1 MNNKEFKIKKNCGTA
16 TMMKKLVTKAS
27 VFAMAAC
34 MSITAHAT
42 EYSPNFKNTDITEF
56 INIVGKNLQKTIIIN
71 PNVRG
76 KVNVRSYEM
85 LTEEQYYQFFLNV
98 LQVYGYAIVEMDN
111 NVLKVVRDKDSKQMA
126 IPVVGNEAPGAGDQM
141 VTRVVEVKN
150 VPVRDLSS
158 LLRQFSHQA
167 GGGHVVHY
175 DPANVIMMTG
185 AAATVARLVKIIEL
199 VDRAGDQ
206 EVEIIKLK
214 YATAAEIVRII
225 DSLVKGTGGKPDQPT
240 FLIPKVTADERTNSI
255 LVSGE
260 PQARNKVKKLIERLD
275 SDLEDSGN
283 TRVFN
288 IRYAKAE
295 DLVKVLK
302 GVSDSLAA
310 AEQKGTKSNARSRSN
325 AGRDISINFH
335 ADSNALVITAQPDM
349 MRSLADVIA
358 KLDVRRA
365 QVLVEAIIVEV
376 FEGDGVS
383 LGVQWM
389 SEQGGFTQF
398 TNGGPGIAS
407 VAAGVYAAQPTEG
420 ATYTRTNDAG
430 VPITESEPETR
441 GDVSLLASLLGTV
454 NGMMFGLI
462 KNDWGAVV
470 NMVSSD
476 TNSNVLATPSI
487 TTLDNEE
494 ASFLVGQSVPTITG
508 TTASTG
514 ANNNP
519 FQTVSREEVGIK
531 LKVTPQINEGDAI
544 QLTIEQEVSSV
555 SGTTAVDITINKREL
570 NTTVMADDGGVV
582 VLGGLIDEDVQ
593 ESVSKVPVL
602 GDIPILGHLFKST
615 STTKKKRNLMVFI
628 RASIVRDAATMGT
641 LSHRKYNFFRA
652 KQLSRQADGINLM
665 PSAETPIMPPWDN
678 SLELPPTFE
687 EYFEQKDQSGK
698 EDE

>member
-1 MNNKEFKIKKNCGTA
+1 MIKNF
-16 TMMKKLVTKAS
+16 VTKLS
-27 VFAMAAC
+27 VATLAGCLSLAAV
-34 MSITAHAT
+34 AT

-56 INIVGKNLQKTIIIN
+56 INIVGKNLKKTIIIN

-76 KVNVRSYEM
+76 KINVRSYEM

-98 LQVYGYAIVEMDN
+98 LEVYGFAIVEMDN
-111 NVLKVVRDKDSKQMA
+111 NILKVVRNKESKQMA
-126 IPVVGNEAPGAGDQM
+126 IPVVGDDNPGTGDEM
-141 VTRVVEVKN
+141 VTRVLEVKN
-150 VPVRDLSS
+150 VPVRDLSA

-185 AAATVARLVKIIEL
+185 SAATVARLVKIIEL
-199 VDRAGDQ
+199 VDHAGDQ
-206 EVEIIKLK
+206 EVQIIKLK
-214 YATAAEIVRII
+214 FATAGEIVRIV
-225 DSLVKGTGGKPDQPT
+225 DSIYKGKGGKPDQPS
-240 FLIPKVTADERTNSI
+240 FLIPKVIADERTNSI
-255 LVSGE
+255 IVSGE
-260 PQARNKVKKLIERLD
+260 PQARRKVIKLVERLD
-275 SDLEDSGN
+275 SDLEDNGN

-288 IRYAKAE
+288 IKYAKAE

-310 AEQKGTKSNARSRSN
+310 AEQKGSKSSARRSRSS
-325 AGRDISINFH
+325 GRDISINFH
-335 ADSNALVITAQPDM
+335 ADSNALVITANPDM

-358 KLDVRRA
+358 KLDIRRA

-376 FEGDGVS
+376 FEGDGVN
-383 LGVQWM
+383 LGIQWLTN
-389 SEQGGFTQF
+389 EGGLVQF
-398 TNGGPGIAS
+398 TNGGPGITQ
-407 VAAGVYAAQPTEG
+407 VGAGVYSAKPIEG
-420 ATYTRTNDAG
+420 QTREFRDEDGDPYFETDPDTPGDAT
-430 VPITESEPETR
+430 
-441 GDVSLLASLLGTV
+441 LLANVLGTV
-454 NGMMFGLI
+454 NGVMLGII
-462 KNDWGAVV
+462 KNDWGAVI
-470 NMVSSD
+470 NSVSTD

-508 TTASTG
+508 TSANGGTG
-514 ANNNP
+514 NNP

-570 NTTVMADDGGVV
+570 QTVVMADDGGVV

-628 RASIVRDAATMGT
+628 RAAIVRDEDTMSK
-641 LSHRKYNFFRA
+641 LSHRKYNYIRA
-652 KQLSRQADGINLM
+652 KQLKRQADGVSLM
-665 PSAETPIMPPWDN
+665 PNTDTPVMPEWDD
-678 SLELPPTFE
+678 SLSLPPTFE
-687 EYFEQKDQSGK
+687 DYFLYRDNDTLPTSVDKVDAEH
-698 EDE
+698 E

>member
-1 MNNKEFKIKKNCGTA
+1 MIKTL
-16 TMMKKLVTKAS
+16 MTKVS
-27 VFAMAAC
+27 VAVLAGC
-34 MSITAHAT
+34 MSLSAFAT
-42 EYSPNFKNTDITEF
+42 DYSPNFKNTDITEF
-56 INIVGKNLQKTIIIN
+56 INIVGKNLEKTIIIN

-76 KVNVRSYEM
+76 KINVRSYEM
-85 LTEEQYYQFFLNV
+85 LTEKQYYQFFLNV
-98 LQVYGYAIVEMDN
+98 LAVYGFAIVEMDN
-111 NVLKVVRDKDSKQMA
+111 EILKVVRNKDSKQMA
-126 IPVVGNEAPGAGDQM
+126 IPVVGDENPGVGDEM
-141 VTRVVEVKN
+141 VTRVLEVKN

-185 AAATVARLVKIIEL
+185 SAATVARLVKIIEL
-199 VDRAGDQ
+199 VDHAGDQ
-206 EVEIIKLK
+206 EVQIIKLK
-214 YATAAEIVRII
+214 YATAGEIVRII
-225 DSLVKGTGGKPDQPT
+225 DNIYKGKGGKPDQPS
-240 FLIPKVTADERTNSI
+240 FLIPKVIADERTNSVI
-255 LVSGE
+255 ISGE
-260 PQARNKVKKLIERLD
+260 PQARRKVIKLVERLD
-275 SDLEDSGN
+275 SDLEDNGN

-310 AEQKGTKSNARSRSN
+310 AEKKGSKTTRSR
-325 AGRDISINFH
+325 AGTGRDISINFH
-335 ADSNALVITAQPDM
+335 GDSNTLVITANPDM
-349 MRSLADVIA
+349 MRSLADVIR
-358 KLDVRRA
+358 KLDIRRA

-376 FEGDGVS
+376 FEGDGVN

-389 SEQGGFTQF
+389 SRDGGFTQF
-398 TNGGPGIAS
+398 NNGAPGIGS
-407 VAAGVYAAQPTEG
+407 VAAGIYASKPIKGQTRNFTDSNNNPRTE
-420 ATYTRTNDAG
+420 TDADT
-430 VPITESEPETR
+430 P
-441 GDVSLLASLLGTV
+441 GDASLLANLLGSV

-462 KNDWGAVV
+462 ENDWGAVV

-508 TTASTG
+508 TSASSG
-514 ANNNP
+514 AGNNP

-544 QLTIEQEVSSV
+544 QLTIDQEVSSV

-570 NTTVMADDGGVV
+570 NTVVMADDGGVV

-593 ESVSKVPVL
+593 ESVSKVPIL

-628 RASIVRDAATMGT
+628 RASIVRDAATMSQ
-641 LSHRKYNFFRA
+641 LSHRKYNYIRA
-652 KQLSRQADGINLM
+652 QQLQRQSDGVSLM
-665 PSAETPIMPPWDN
+665 PNIDTPIMPNWDDA
-678 SLELPPTFE
+678 LTLPPTFE
-687 EYFEQKDQSGK
+687 EFIQSNDK
-698 EDE
+698 KKLEDE